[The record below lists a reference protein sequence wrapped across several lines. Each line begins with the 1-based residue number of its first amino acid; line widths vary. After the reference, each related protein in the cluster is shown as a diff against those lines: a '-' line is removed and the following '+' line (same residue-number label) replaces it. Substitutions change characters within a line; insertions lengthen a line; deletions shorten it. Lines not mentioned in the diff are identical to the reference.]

1 MPIIVDGRLVGFRTT
16 RRSRQGHIYRDAL
29 ALLTHICQHPFN
41 PGDKRTWQTYKSLA
55 SAARIPVTSVR
66 RLIRWHLANGK
77 ENCVLHYVAA
87 RNGIIFKYIGKRRH
101 IVYGRR
107 GDAGELA
114 VLIDPTHVAH
124 MDVAVGSLPEKKPL
138 YDIGED
144 NG

>member
-1 MPIIVDGRLVGFRTT
+1 MDGQLIGFRTT
-16 RRSRQGHIYRDAL
+16 RRSRKGHIYRDAL
-29 ALLTHICQHPFN
+29 ALLTHICEVPFN
-41 PGDKRTWQTYKSLA
+41 PYDKSTWHTYKSL
-55 SAARIPVTSVR
+55 SAATRIPVTSVR

-87 RNGIIFKYIGKRRH
+87 RNGIIFKYVGRRRH
-101 IVYGRR
+101 IVYARR

-114 VLIDPTHVAH
+114 VLIDPTNTAH
-124 MDVAVGSLPEKKPL
+124 MDTSVGCLPEKKPL